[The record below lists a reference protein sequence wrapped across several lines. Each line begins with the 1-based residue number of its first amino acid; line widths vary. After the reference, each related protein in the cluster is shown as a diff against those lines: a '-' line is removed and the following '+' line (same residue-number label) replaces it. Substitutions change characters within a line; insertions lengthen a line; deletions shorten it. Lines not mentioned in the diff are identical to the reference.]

1 MIKRYKEIFFGLLLG
16 LAMWVADAQ
25 MHAMMPANS
34 ANAQA
39 SLVEEIFSPD
49 DLPLTIRTL
58 YVSFALLVGWL
69 LWRSNQQ
76 ERIANTPVR
85 QEEIFYCQISYP
97 ATLISEAA
105 MKLLRGGE
113 WNPERVEAFNRIN
126 HHARQIENSR
136 NTLPRYS
143 DTIAL
148 DSPATSVIE
157 AEVKSWWE
165 RLNAVNVTRAVASVS
180 LMVSV
185 AFGVRFVTVL
195 FVYDEQLMSTRGDFE
210 FGWEVG
216 RVAKSLVNGHGFSSP
231 LWGETGPTAW
241 LTPVYALLL
250 AGVFTIFGT
259 YTTASAIVILSLNS
273 LFSALTIIPLTRI
286 AHKIFGGK
294 IAVGVGWA
302 WALFPYA
309 IFIAA
314 FRVWGECLDALLLTL
329 VFLQALRL
337 AESERLSLWFSCGA
351 LVGFAALTNPNT
363 LSVMPGLWGWA
374 CYRLRHR
381 GVRWKT
387 PLLAALIVLLLVVT
401 PWFVRNY
408 AAFHQ
413 FVPFRSNFWLEF
425 QLGNNQEAI
434 TMKTGDAHPA
444 SHPQELTEYQRLGE
458 LKYMQVKREQSL
470 AYIATHPGAFV
481 RLTLRRIVSVWTGF
495 WSLNP
500 AYLASEPLQVPFV
513 FFSTTL
519 TLLMALGLFVVWH
532 QHYEALAPLA
542 VILVCQP
549 LAYYLTHPAL
559 EYRHAIDPIIL
570 LLAACGT
577 ACVLSWGQ
585 KKTIATTLNCISEK
599 EQKTND
605 ISFL

>member
-39 SLVEEIFSPD
+39 SLVEEIFFPS

-76 ERIANTPVR
+76 EQVANTPVR
-85 QEEIFYCQISYP
+85 QEELFYCQISYP

-105 MKLLRGGE
+105 TKLLRGGD
-113 WNPERVEAFNRIN
+113 WNQESVEAFNRIN
-126 HHARQIENSR
+126 HHARQIESSLNP
-136 NTLPRYS
+136 LPRYS

-148 DSPATSVIE
+148 DSPFTGEIE

-165 RLNAVNVTRAVASVS
+165 RLNAVNVTRAVGSVT

-185 AFGVRFVTVL
+185 AFGVRFATVM
-195 FVYDEQLMSTRGDFE
+195 FVYDEQLMSARGDFE

-286 AHKIFGGK
+286 ARKIFGGK

-302 WALFPYA
+302 WAFFPYA

-337 AESERLSLWFSCGA
+337 A
-351 LVGFAALTNPNT
+351 
-363 LSVMPGLWGWA
+363 
-374 CYRLRHR
+374 
-381 GVRWKT
+381 
-387 PLLAALIVLLLVVT
+387 
-401 PWFVRNY
+401 
-408 AAFHQ
+408 
-413 FVPFRSNFWLEF
+413 
-425 QLGNNQEAI
+425 
-434 TMKTGDAHPA
+434 
-444 SHPQELTEYQRLGE
+444 
-458 LKYMQVKREQSL
+458 
-470 AYIATHPGAFV
+470 
-481 RLTLRRIVSVWTGF
+481 RI
-495 WSLNP
+495 
-500 AYLASEPLQVPFV
+500 
-513 FFSTTL
+513 
-519 TLLMALGLFVVWH
+519 
-532 QHYEALAPLA
+532 
-542 VILVCQP
+542 
-549 LAYYLTHPAL
+549 
-559 EYRHAIDPIIL
+559 
-570 LLAACGT
+570 
-577 ACVLSWGQ
+577 
-585 KKTIATTLNCISEK
+585 
-599 EQKTND
+599 
-605 ISFL
+605 